1 METTP
6 AKDLEHDMKA
16 TTEKFL
22 RAYVEATQQNDPT
35 VFSAT
40 LTSDC
45 RRYIGPPSFLAAM
58 GLPEDFSFTNTEYE
72 DLSRKDMAIWT
83 ITSAS
88 VKNITVDVANRKSAA
103 TSEYVGTLSDGSSFS
118 RNLAWF
124 LDFNEDGSKIT
135 RIYQLND
142 TQEAKDF
149 RLKVE
154 ALQAQDG
161 A

>member
-6 AKDLEHDMKA
+6 TRDLEHDMRA

-22 RAYVEATQQNDPT
+22 KAYLDASQQNDPT

-45 RRYIGPPSFLAAM
+45 RRYIGPPIFLASM
-58 GLPEDFSFTNTEYE
+58 GLPQDFSFTNTEYE

-83 ITSAS
+83 ITSWRAR
-88 VKNITVDVANRKSAA
+88 NITVDVANRKSAA
-103 TSEYVGTLSDGSSFS
+103 TSE
-118 RNLAWF
+118 NLAWF
-124 LDFNEDGSKIT
+124 LDSNEDGSKIT

-154 ALQAQDG
+154 ALQA
-161 A
+161 

>member
-6 AKDLEHDMKA
+6 TRDLEHGMKA
-16 TTEKFL
+16 ITEKFL
-22 RAYVEATQQNDPT
+22 RAYLDASQQNDPT

-45 RRYIGPPSFLAAM
+45 RRYIGPPIFLATM
-58 GLPEDFSFTNTEYE
+58 GLPEGFSFTNTEYE

-83 ITSAS
+83 ITSWRAR
-88 VKNITVDVANRKSAA
+88 NITVDVANRKSAA
-103 TSEYVGTLSDGSSFS
+103 TSEYVGSLSDGTSFS

-124 LDFNEDGSKIT
+124 LDFNEDGSQIT

-154 ALQAQDG
+154 ALQAQDK

>member
-1 METTP
+1 METTS
-6 AKDLEHDMKA
+6 AEDLEHNIRA
-16 TTEKFL
+16 TTREFLIAYFLASEK
-22 RAYVEATQQNDPT
+22 NDPR

-58 GLPEDFSFTNTEYE
+58 GLSEDFSFSNTEYE
-72 DLSRKDMAIWT
+72 DLSRKDLEVWS
-83 ITSAS
+83 ITSY
-88 VKNITVDVANRKSAA
+88 KFGNITVDVPNRRSAA
-103 TSEYVGTLSDGSSFS
+103 TSEYGGSLSDGTSFS

-124 LDFNEDGSKIT
+124 LDFDQDGSKIT

-149 RLKVE
+149 RLRVE
-154 ALQAQDG
+154 ALQAQDK